1 MWIHFVLASMNS
13 KLMEIVIFK
22 VRVLANLKLHQNK
35 KAFNKDVA
43 VIVIV
48 VRLSAVMGCVQII
61 IITSIWI
68 VAITA
73 LKMAQL
79 L

>member
-1 MWIHFVLASMNS
+1 VWIHFVLASMNS

>member
-1 MWIHFVLASMNS
+1 MNS